1 MSASDYSYIT
11 IFEGILLYAAEV
23 REMTSSTH
31 LFMCPFL
38 QAPTYHIILE
48 VVLVLWIIK
57 LLFFT
62 QKYHPNATDKPTS
75 QVGLTD

>member
-1 MSASDYSYIT
+1 
-11 IFEGILLYAAEV
+11 
-23 REMTSSTH
+23 MTSSTH

-62 QKYHPNATDKPTS
+62 QKYHPNASDKPTS